1 MKNNFTLKYIA
12 LIAFTFVGIK
22 AQAQTYYA
30 DGTLTTK
37 KPLSVDID
45 PIKGSGNETAVGSPG
60 SRYTWTST
68 AGLFIATDPDNTDLT
83 DNKATID
90 WDATWP
96 VSGGNP
102 LDLIKDYEIKVVE
115 NSTCPPANLSDA
127 TTKIDVKLVKADVLK
142 ISTSASN
149 VCYIGTSTP
158 KIEIELQGTPGA
170 VVNFAVAG
178 GSVTI
183 AGTTTATS
191 ATFDTTGKVIVE
203 VSPTGGNIKLTVN
216 DVVYSKPQPS
226 GVLPALFEATTVGT
240 SIVFNS
246 GIPNNNVFEVVLGEA
261 PKTSPIVF

>member
-12 LIAFTFVGIK
+12 LVAFTFVGIK

-30 DGTLTTK
+30 DGTVSLTK
-37 KPLSVDID
+37 KTLSVDID
-45 PIKGSGNETAVGSPG
+45 PTKGSGNETAVGSPG

-149 VCYIGTSTP
+149 VCYIGAATP
-158 KIEIELQGTPGA
+158 KIEIELQGTPEA
-170 VVNFAVAG
+170 VVNFNISG
-178 GSVTI
+178 GDVTVVV
-183 AGTTTATS
+183 GTTTATS
-191 ATFDTTGKVIVE
+191 AQFDANGKVTVE
-203 VSPTGGNIKLTVN
+203 VSPTSGNIKLTVN
-216 DVVYSKPQPS
+216 TVVYTEKQPS

-240 SIVFNS
+240 SIAFNS
-246 GIPNNNVFEVVLGEA
+246 GIPKIMYL
-261 PKTSPIVF
+261 KLY